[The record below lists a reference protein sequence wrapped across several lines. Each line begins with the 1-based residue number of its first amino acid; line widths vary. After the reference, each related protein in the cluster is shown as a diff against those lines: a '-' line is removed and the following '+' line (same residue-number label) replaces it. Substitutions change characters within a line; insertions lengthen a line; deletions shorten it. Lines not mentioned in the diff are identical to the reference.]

1 MNNTNPNIL
10 PLRHSICS
18 LLFIVGLL
26 LAACSGEDRSGE
38 QPELP
43 TVRTCD
49 VIESDSGQV
58 FTGMVLSSPNS
69 SLKSCGFY
77 YGNDTLEVTLTC
89 EEAADTFS
97 LTVDSLL
104 SGTYYVEAWARN
116 GMGTS
121 VGDAVIFSVP

>member
-1 MNNTNPNIL
+1 MKHIFLPIL
-10 PLRHSICS
+10 TF
-18 LLFIVGLL
+18 LLLL
-26 LAACSGEDRSGE
+26 LAACAGEDRSGE

-77 YGNDTLEVTLTC
+77 YGNDTLDVTLTC
-89 EEAADTFS
+89 EEAADTFY

-104 SGTYYVEAWARN
+104 TGTYYVEAWARN

-121 VGDAVIFSVP
+121 AGETVIFSVP